1 MVWITAIMKRT
12 LSARAVART
21 LLATF
26 EPHKPLSE
34 KEAERV
40 RVALERSGVPEAATR
55 LNATWSKI
63 ILRSVTE

>member
-21 LLATF
+21 LLAT
-26 EPHKPLSE
+26 L
-34 KEAERV
+34 ERV